1 MHSYKA
7 NQPYCTR
14 RWLQAI
20 IAAGLSALCVYA
32 QSPTELLAQA
42 DRLGDR
48 SDWRSAGPLYAKA
61 EAAYRSSGDVRNEL
75 YARIGRLHR
84 DLADGSYR
92 TVRAEVVKVLANPV
106 AQNDIPLRIHVLA
119 LLGNIDLNIDTAAA
133 LVDWNQ
139 ILALAKKSGDQK
151 WENRAQGELGLVA
164 GVNGDMGTAAFALY
178 SAIGKADQIG
188 DVAAHLNFATWLG
201 NGMAIHGMAD
211 RSVKIIDQAAEL
223 ARKSGYSSVP
233 LQLSIAKIRALANL
247 PEPQIDQSRAMAKD
261 LIATTLIQ
269 AQNEHVL
276 GAQTELLN
284 EAGQLAAKQGDLAG
298 AEKA

>member
-1 MHSYKA
+1 VHSYKA
-7 NQPYCTR
+7 NQPYCTVGAS
-14 RWLQAI
+14 AI

-92 TVRAEVVKVLANPV
+92 TVRAEVVKVLANPL

-119 LLGNIDLNIDTAAA
+119 LLEISTSIQTRRCSCR
-133 LVDWNQ
+133 WSQ
-139 ILALAKKSGDQK
+139 IRSCEESRPEV
-151 WENRAQGELGLVA
+151 ENRAQENSASLLEL
-164 GVNGDMGTAAFALY
+164 T
-178 SAIGKADQIG
+178 
-188 DVAAHLNFATWLG
+188 ATWTPLCTLFCDRQGRSDCGRGRTSQLRYMAG

-223 ARKSGYSSVP
+223 ARKSATAAYRCTFHSEDSS
-233 LQLSIAKIRALANL
+233 LANL
-247 PEPQIDQSRAMAKD
+247 PDPQSDRTRAVKR
-261 LIATTLIQ
+261 LIAKLYSKRKMNTSRRSNGI
-269 AQNEHVL
+269 
-276 GAQTELLN
+276 
-284 EAGQLAAKQGDLAG
+284 
-298 AEKA
+298 AE